1 MRRALTKLL
10 PEDHQSLETRSC
22 KRRNNSERPSYQN
35 VPVSVS
41 SAAFFFDLFFA
52 AVRAA
57 HYRSA
62 WKLVSFV
69 TSFYG
74 DEGAKFPAKSESIA
88 VTSAREFPF
97 ATSPGSVAFPRPVDD
112 FLSFP
117 KQTPCKEKTRIS
129 YLAGSQ
135 LHSLLRGSLFPFCAS
150 FWQLRSLVS
159 VEMT

>member
-88 VTSAREFPF
+88 VTA
-97 ATSPGSVAFPRPVDD
+97 
-112 FLSFP
+112 
-117 KQTPCKEKTRIS
+117 RIS